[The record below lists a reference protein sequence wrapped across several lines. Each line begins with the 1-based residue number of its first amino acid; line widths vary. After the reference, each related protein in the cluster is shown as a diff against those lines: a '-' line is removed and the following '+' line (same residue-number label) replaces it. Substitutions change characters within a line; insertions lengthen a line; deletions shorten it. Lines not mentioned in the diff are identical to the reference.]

1 MDDGDGEGD
10 EIYYDDGEFDDDDLE
25 KIIGNDEL
33 PSDLR
38 SSNPKIQVT
47 DIIEDPNNISINYDD
62 DSFSQTGLSPEK
74 SLVDNG
80 VKNGLPLSKNL
91 ISDPKIE
98 DCIKNHERDG
108 FVIIEDPNNMST
120 NYDDDRDFSL
130 SGLSEILA
138 SASVLETAA
147 HQGALLFVFKVLD
160 IYS

>member
-10 EIYYDDGEFDDDDLE
+10 EFYYDDGEFDDDELE
-25 KIIGNDEL
+25 KKIGNDEL

-38 SSNPKIQVT
+38 SSIPKIH
-47 DIIEDPNNISINYDD
+47 IIEDPNNISINYDD
-62 DSFSQTGLSPEK
+62 DSFSPTGFSPEK

-80 VKNGLPLSKNL
+80 VKNWLPLSENP

-98 DCIKNHERDG
+98 DCNKKHERDG
-108 FVIIEDPNNMST
+108 FVVEDPNNIST

-130 SGLSEILA
+130 SGLSEILV

-147 HQGALLFVFKVLD
+147 HQGALLFVLKYLIF
-160 IYS
+160 IANR